1 MQKKIKLISKWS
13 SKSKSKKK
21 ERRNFVAEP
30 KIVLSLLQQNFLI
43 HFSNILSNWWVGC
56 FTRLKKQISQRLLV
70 KSNQSP
76 EKHHLN
82 RYFLLKAAEIGKM
95 MKLSAMSSLSD
106 LVVVGWQ
113 QNSTLR
119 CGKQYGK
126 SFHSMANYWCT
137 NGNRR
142 DIHKK
147 YEHKFILF
155 QSKTHQQGFHRRGS
169 SAKIQ

>member
-30 KIVLSLLQQNFLI
+30 KIVLSCCSRIFWYIFQT
-43 HFSNILSNWWVGC
+43 SC
-56 FTRLKKQISQRLLV
+56 QIGGWAVSQDWRS
-70 KSNQSP
+70 KFHKDYWFNQSSP
-76 EKHHLN
+76 ETHHLN
-82 RYFLLKAAEIGKM
+82 RYFLLKAAEIGKI
-95 MKLSAMSSLSD
+95 MKLSAMLSLSD